1 MQRGDDAADDL
12 PAEEHPEVADP
23 ADRYGLHLG
32 VGRHRPQARHDHVE
46 CGRECQPS
54 HAIRYRRGGESAQ

>member
-1 MQRGDDAADDL
+1 MTDA
-12 PAEEHPEVADP
+12 

-46 CGRECQPS
+46 RGRECQPP
-54 HAIRYRRGGESAQ
+54 HAVRYRRAGDQPEAG